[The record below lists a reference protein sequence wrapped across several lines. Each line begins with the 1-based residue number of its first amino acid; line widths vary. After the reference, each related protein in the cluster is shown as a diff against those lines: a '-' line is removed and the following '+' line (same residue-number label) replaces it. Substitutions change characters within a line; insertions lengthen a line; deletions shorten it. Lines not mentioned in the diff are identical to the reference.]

1 MSRCLW
7 WCLAALVVAS
17 LAAPAQV
24 IRFESGGLNYQ
35 TLSRGGLTAMFA
47 HLPSQVR
54 EYTIVQAA
62 VSNGSK
68 MVCTVQPEAFAF
80 RYPDGRELRAEGA
93 EAVVTNLLE
102 KASRTDVIRL
112 ISTYEIGI
120 YGLSRY
126 KSTSGYEQRRQ
137 AAQAA
142 MASTKL
148 SAAAAASAIA
158 FVETKMKPGDST
170 DGALFFPAKGRP
182 LEGSRLRVAVCG
194 QLFEFDVEPA
204 NH

>member
-1 MSRCLW
+1 MSRRVW
-7 WCLAALVVAS
+7 WCVAVLLVAS
-17 LAAPAQV
+17 LAASAQV

-68 MVCTVQPEAFAF
+68 MVCTVQPENFAF

-102 KASRTDVIRL
+102 KASRTDVTRL
-112 ISTYEIGI
+112 VATYEIGL

-142 MASTKL
+142 LASTKL
-148 SAAAAASAIA
+148 SAAAAASVIA
-158 FVETKMKPGDST
+158 FVETKLKPGDST

-182 LEGSRLRVAVCG
+182 LAGSRLRVTVCG

-204 NH
+204 NR

>member
-1 MSRCLW
+1 MSRSVW
-7 WCLAALVVAS
+7 WCLAALIVAS
-17 LAAPAQV
+17 LAASAQV

-35 TLSRGGLTAMFA
+35 TLTRGGLTAMFA

-68 MVCTVQPEAFAF
+68 MVCTVQPENFAF

-112 ISTYEIGI
+112 VATYEIGL

-137 AAQAA
+137 AAQAT

-158 FVETKMKPGDST
+158 FVETKLKPGDST

-182 LEGSRLRVAVCG
+182 LAGSRLRVTVCG

-204 NH
+204 NR